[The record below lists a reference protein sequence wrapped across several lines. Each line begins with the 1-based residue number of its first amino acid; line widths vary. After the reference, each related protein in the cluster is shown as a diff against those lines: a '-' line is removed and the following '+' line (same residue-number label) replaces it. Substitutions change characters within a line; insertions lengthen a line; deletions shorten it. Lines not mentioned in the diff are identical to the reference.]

1 VSTPITFSGF
11 NDIDFNLVVNSLMAQ
26 ASLPLNTLQSRQ
38 KSLQSQVTG
47 FDKLS
52 THVEALRSAA
62 DALGRP
68 ANLSTMAGVSSND
81 AAVSVSAG
89 ATAVAGHYDIVVNE
103 LARAQVTVSSS
114 FAPDA
119 NTTIVASAGT
129 IDIGGVVVTVAGDVT
144 LQQLAATIN
153 SAPSIGVTATVVR
166 TGTSEYKLA
175 ITSSMTG
182 SEHAFTIV
190 NNLTGTVQFVDTDN
204 NGISGD
210 TAADNA
216 VSASDA
222 SILINNIPATSSSNT
237 FENVV
242 DGVTLTVA
250 KKDPLS
256 AVSVDVDTDTAAIK
270 DKLQT
275 FVTAY
280 NEFLKFAGEQR
291 TAAGAG
297 DAASIGRE
305 PILRQ
310 LHNSLRAALSGA
322 HGTGVL
328 TRLAEAGVEVKRNGE
343 LTLNEDVF
351 DAAVTAGADDLRA
364 LFSAADGAFPA
375 VESMLDIYSQVDGL
389 IPSTKKRLQ
398 DQIASMN
405 DQIEAM
411 QRRLALQRETLQK
424 QFAEADLIMSRLK
437 SQASSLSGFSSGLG
451 SL

>member
-1 VSTPITFSGF
+1 MSTPITFSGF

-68 ANLSTMAGVSSND
+68 ANLSTMAGVSSNN

-89 ATAVAGHYDIVVNE
+89 NTATAGHYDVVVNE

-129 IDIGGVVVTVAGDVT
+129 LDIGGVIVTVAGDMT
-144 LQQLAATIN
+144 LQQLAAAIN
-153 SAPSIGVTATVVR
+153 AAPSIGVTATVVR
-166 TGTSEYKLA
+166 TGMSEYRLA

-190 NNLTGTVQFVDTDN
+190 NNLTGAVQFVDTDL

-250 KKDPLS
+250 KKDPAS
-256 AVSVDVDTDTAAIK
+256 TVSIDVATDTAAIK
-270 DKLQT
+270 DKIQS

-291 TAAGAG
+291 TAAGTG

-305 PILRQ
+305 PLLRQ

-322 HGTGVL
+322 HGIGVM
-328 TRLAEAGVEVKRNGE
+328 TRLAEAGIELKRNGE
-343 LTLNEDVF
+343 LSLNEEKF
-351 DAAVTAGADDLRA
+351 DAAVEAGADDLRT
-364 LFSAADGAFPA
+364 LFSAADGVFPA
-375 VESMLDIYSQVDGL
+375 VESMLDVYSQVDGL
-389 IPSTKKRLQ
+389 IPSTKRRLQ

-405 DQIEAM
+405 EQIEAM

-437 SQASSLSGFSSGLG
+437 SQASSLQGFSSGLG

>member
-47 FDKLS
+47 FDKLA

-129 IDIGGVVVTVAGDVT
+129 IDIAGITVSVAGDVT

-153 SAPSIGVTATVVR
+153 AAPSIGVTATVVR
-166 TGTSEYKLA
+166 TGMSEYKLA
-175 ITSSMTG
+175 LTSSMTG

-216 VSASDA
+216 VTASDA
-222 SILINNIPATSSSNT
+222 SILLNNIPATSSSNT

-250 KKDPLS
+250 KKDPAS
-256 AVSVDVDTDTAAIK
+256 TVAIDVATDTAAIK
-270 DKLQT
+270 EKLQA

-280 NEFLKFAGEQR
+280 NEFVKFAGEQR
-291 TAAGAG
+291 TSAGTG

-310 LHNSLRAALSGA
+310 LHNSLRAALAGA

-328 TRLAEAGVEVKRNGE
+328 TRLAEAGVEFKRNGE
-343 LTLNEDVF
+343 LTLNEDAF
-351 DAAVTAGADDLRA
+351 DAAVTAGGDDLRA

-375 VESMLDIYSQVDGL
+375 LESMLDVYAQVDGL

-411 QRRLALQRETLQK
+411 QRRLALQRESLQK